1 MHGADW
7 PRATLAGAAFALAL
21 YQRRRLSDAIVAHAT
36 INACLA
42 GYVIATG
49 SWTEWG

>member
-1 MHGADW
+1 MSNAH
-7 PRATLAGAAFALAL
+7 T
-21 YQRRRLSDAIVAHAT
+21 RRRLADAIVAHAT